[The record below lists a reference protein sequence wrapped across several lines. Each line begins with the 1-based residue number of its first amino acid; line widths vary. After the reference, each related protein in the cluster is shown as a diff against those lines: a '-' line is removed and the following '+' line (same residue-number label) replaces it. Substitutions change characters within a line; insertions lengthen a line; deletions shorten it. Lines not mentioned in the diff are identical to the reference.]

1 MVHSRHAA
9 DRESRPHS
17 RHRHRA
23 IQPRRAGN
31 SERNRAPRLC
41 CAGQASRN
49 LKSPEAGS
57 GRPCRVGEAAGE
69 ARTKM
74 STAVGNAPAQ
84 FVPTASQLDM
94 AYSVCRSIA
103 RSAAKN
109 FYYGFVVLPRRK
121 RNALSAVYAFMR
133 RCDDITDDNTLG
145 PDERRNKLAEWLD
158 KVHRALAAQP
168 TDDPVLLAL
177 TDAQRTYQIP
187 IGLLDQLAYGT
198 AADLDPGQL
207 ELSAGAELV
216 ARYQTFEELRQYC
229 YGVASVVG
237 LVCIKVFGYRDPAA
251 EPLAERCGL
260 AFQLTNIIRDVKED
274 AAMGRVYLPE
284 EDLAKF
290 GLSASDLLTASD
302 PARFRPLLN
311 LEADRAREFY
321 KAGDELIP
329 MIAEDSQ
336 PGLWVLVNIYRKLLQ
351 KIADRQ
357 YDVFSSKVSL
367 TVSEKLRILG
377 RGFLQRLL

>member
-1 MVHSRHAA
+1 
-9 DRESRPHS
+9 
-17 RHRHRA
+17 
-23 IQPRRAGN
+23 
-31 SERNRAPRLC
+31 
-41 CAGQASRN
+41 
-49 LKSPEAGS
+49 
-57 GRPCRVGEAAGE
+57 
-69 ARTKM
+69 M
-74 STAVGNAPAQ
+74 STAVGNVPAQ
-84 FVPTASQLDM
+84 FAPTASQLDM

-133 RCDDITDDNTLG
+133 RCDDITDDNTLS
-145 PDERRNKLAEWLD
+145 PDDRHNKLAEWLY

-168 TDDPVLLAL
+168 TEDPVLLAL

-198 AADLDPGQL
+198 AADLDYGQP
-207 ELSAGAELV
+207 EPSTGAV

-237 LVCIKVFGYRDPAA
+237 LVCIKIFGYRDPAA

-290 GLSASDLLTASD
+290 GLTASDLLTAPD

-351 KIADRQ
+351 EITDRQ
-357 YDVFSSKVSL
+357 YDVFSGKVSL
-367 TVSEKLRILG
+367 TISEKLRILG